1 MVKWIARWPAILS
14 HPCLACN
21 TYEVLRRMNAFA
33 RGHREFVYS
42 FMKNTPLSLVCKAYV
57 YERLNMKV
65 IIAEEFT
72 SQEGFT
78 PLYVARQNIL
88 PGYCGFLLL
97 LTHPSRPTSTTLFWL
112 FTGVQFDSRQRL
124 RAAAAADSSPTKKQD
139 SIQKNRDPRKALT
152 IVHMQGPLF
161 LFVAGA
167 FLSFAAFLGEN
178 SYSVVSAGSP
188 KIRWYHREGF
198 VCLQYCLQ
206 SSTSRTSPAKYKL
219 LQEICRLT
227 H

>member
-1 MVKWIARWPAILS
+1 
-14 HPCLACN
+14 
-21 TYEVLRRMNAFA
+21 
-33 RGHREFVYS
+33 
-42 FMKNTPLSLVCKAYV
+42 
-57 YERLNMKV
+57 MKV

-88 PGYCGFLLL
+88 PGYCGFPLAPNSPFKANFNHLIL
-97 LTHPSRPTSTTLFWL
+97 AFHGAGLIGKWTVDVLER
-112 FTGVQFDSRQRL
+112 VQFDSRQRL

-188 KIRWYHREGF
+188 K
-198 VCLQYCLQ
+198 
-206 SSTSRTSPAKYKL
+206 S
-219 LQEICRLT
+219 
-227 H
+227 